1 VRKFCNILVLLSVAY
16 FIIGG
21 ILVYLEKLLLT
32 YYLNGMA
39 IVGFIM
45 TVVCIYALTKPVITQ
60 SDLEQLE
67 TSSLMS
73 ITKTVG
79 ELKELQTNKNSTQV
93 EIIDLERR
101 RKEMELL
108 IKKASMALF
117 FREQINYN
125 ERRIISEVNKNEII
139 RTSLLELEE
148 VTAKLK
154 ALDEEIALDPEVEF
168 LRSILTEASKRT
180 PTLDELTRGMPP
192 MIKLLIKSTQLFGN
206 RILG

>member
-1 VRKFCNILVLLSVAY
+1 MRKLCNTLVLLSAAY

-21 ILVYLEKLLLT
+21 ILVYFEKFLLAN
-32 YYLNGMA
+32 YLNGMA

-67 TSSLMS
+67 TSSLKS
-73 ITKTVG
+73 ITKTVE
-79 ELKELQTNKNSTQV
+79 ELKELKTNKNSTQE

-117 FREQINYN
+117 FREQISYN

-154 ALDEEIALDPEVEF
+154 ALDEEIALDPEVNF
-168 LRSILTEASKRT
+168 LRSILTEASKRP
-180 PTLDELTRGMPP
+180 PTLDELTEGMPP
-192 MIKLLIKSTQLFGN
+192 IMKFLIRTTQIFGAK
-206 RILG
+206 ILG